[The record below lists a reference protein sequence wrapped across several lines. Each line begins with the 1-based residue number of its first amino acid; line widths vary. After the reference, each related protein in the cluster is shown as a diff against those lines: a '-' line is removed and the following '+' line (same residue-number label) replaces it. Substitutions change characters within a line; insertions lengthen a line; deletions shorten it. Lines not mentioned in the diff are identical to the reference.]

1 MKLIS
6 WNVNGLRACLKKGFM
21 ESFRVLDA
29 DIFALQETKM
39 QPDQAILDLP
49 GYRQRKRGIPAQ
61 RSSRVSSRLP
71 SPAASA
77 ARNMIVRDV

>member
-29 DIFALQETKM
+29 DIFALQETN
-39 QPDQAILDLP
+39 LSHDLGGCVP
-49 GYRQRKRGIPAQ
+49 
-61 RSSRVSSRLP
+61 RL
-71 SPAASA
+71 SA
-77 ARNMIVRDV
+77 DA